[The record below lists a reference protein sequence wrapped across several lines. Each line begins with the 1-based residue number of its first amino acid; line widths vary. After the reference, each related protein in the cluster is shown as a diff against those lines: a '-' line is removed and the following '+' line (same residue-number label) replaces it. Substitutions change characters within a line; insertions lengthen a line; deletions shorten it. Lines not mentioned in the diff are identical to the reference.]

1 MIISDLNYLE
11 ATSTE
16 IVGAGKKY
24 TPVKRYPAKF
34 TYNDNDVTV
43 KVAKLDQKITNNV
56 AAVYGYAEVSNHQS
70 ANISQ

>member
-43 KVAKLDQKITNNV
+43 KVAKISQKITNNV
-56 AAVYGYAEVSNHQS
+56 AAVGGDAYVYNSQS
-70 ANISQ
+70 AHISQ